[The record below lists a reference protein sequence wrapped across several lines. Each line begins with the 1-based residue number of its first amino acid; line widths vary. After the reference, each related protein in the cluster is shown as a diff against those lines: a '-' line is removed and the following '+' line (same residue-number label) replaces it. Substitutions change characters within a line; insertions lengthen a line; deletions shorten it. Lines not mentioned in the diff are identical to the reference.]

1 MCKFDLS
8 QALDSSFGSDD
19 RVFKPY
25 SFDKK
30 SVQSVRDE
38 TIKLEEGLEL
48 VVSHNPRTMRG
59 VATLL
64 LAANR
69 MKNSQTLNGQE
80 LSNSEICRAIMDS
93 VVEETI
99 VKEVKISPMG
109 ERRFVFERINSLE
122 CTLTDNSQKDIICTS
137 EDLKLQAVTLKG
149 GNCSRKVNF
158 KLVQYISPNDG
169 QTVVLSI
176 RNHNLYISCSMTGNK
191 AELNL
196 EKCSEEDLRADP
208 DMKRFLFFNREGPE
222 ICLHTFE
229 SVKYRGWFISTAYE
243 KENEPLEMCQVDSA
257 YRLTKF
263 KIN

>member
-1 MCKFDLS
+1 
-8 QALDSSFGSDD
+8 
-19 RVFKPY
+19 
-25 SFDKK
+25 
-30 SVQSVRDE
+30 
-38 TIKLEEGLEL
+38 
-48 VVSHNPRTMRG
+48 VSHNPRTMQG

-64 LAANR
+64 LAVNR
-69 MKNSQTLNGQE
+69 MKNSQTLNE
-80 LSNSEICRAIMDS
+80 LTSNISFFLS
-93 VVEETI
+93 TETI
-99 VKEVKISPMG
+99 VKGVKISATG

-149 GNCSRKVNF
+149 GNCSHKGKRITT
-158 KLVQYISPNDG
+158 YISPNDG

-176 RNHNLYISCSMTGNK
+176 RNHNFYISCSMTGDKHILLIKLLLFYIVVFN
-191 AELNL
+191 
-196 EKCSEEDLRADP
+196 
-208 DMKRFLFFNREGPE
+208 MKRFLFFNREGPE

-243 KENEPLEMCQVDSA
+243 KENEPLEMCRVDSA

>member
-1 MCKFDLS
+1 WTQCLRTPCDL
-8 QALDSSFGSDD
+8 L
-19 RVFKPY
+19 PLLNIY
-25 SFDKK
+25 
-30 SVQSVRDE
+30 E

-48 VVSHNPRTMRG
+48 VVSHNPRTMQG

-64 LAANR
+64 LAVNR

-93 VVEETI
+93 VG
-99 VKEVKISPMG
+99 VKISATG

-149 GNCSRKVNF
+149 GNCSHKVNF

-176 RNHNLYISCSMTGNK
+176 RNHNFYISCSMTGDK

-196 EKCSEEDLRADP
+196 EKCSEEDLRSDP

-243 KENEPLEMCQVDSA
+243 KENEPLEMCRVDSA